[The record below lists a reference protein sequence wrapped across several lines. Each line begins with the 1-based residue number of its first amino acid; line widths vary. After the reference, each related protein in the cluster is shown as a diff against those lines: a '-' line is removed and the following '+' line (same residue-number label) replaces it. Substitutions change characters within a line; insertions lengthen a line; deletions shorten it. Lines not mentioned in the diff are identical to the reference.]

1 MSCFLSPE
9 PGLIYLYRI
18 FSHFCLKQH
27 IKSIIILDY
36 LSVHQQIDQSRHCCS
51 SARLL
56 LCCNKRG
63 SLHKLHSGGL
73 LFDSTENL
81 LLMCASVTSG
91 HWHRRR
97 RKTSALIQFW
107 AAALKWSPERKKERK
122 KNRSC
127 THLLCSPL
135 SLFQITVLN
144 AMDEEAA
151 IGIKALGK

>member
-107 AAALKWSPERKKERK
+107 AAALKWSPERKKEEPVLYSSPLFASLSFSDHRSK
-122 KNRSC
+122 CNGWRSC
-127 THLLCSPL
+127 NWHQSP
-135 SLFQITVLN
+135 
-144 AMDEEAA
+144 
-151 IGIKALGK
+151 G

>member
-81 LLMCASVTSG
+81 LLMCESVTSG

-107 AAALKWSPERKKERK
+107 AAALKWSPERKKEEPVLYW
-122 KNRSC
+122 SPPFA
-127 THLLCSPL
+127 PL
-135 SLFQITVLN
+135 SLSDHRSKCNGWRSCNWHQSP
-144 AMDEEAA
+144 
-151 IGIKALGK
+151 G